1 MLRTSGEKEFQQAK
15 GKKKRKRKKER
26 KTKMN
31 SPSLHESS

>member
-26 KTKMN
+26 KKDKNEFTIIA
-31 SPSLHESS
+31 